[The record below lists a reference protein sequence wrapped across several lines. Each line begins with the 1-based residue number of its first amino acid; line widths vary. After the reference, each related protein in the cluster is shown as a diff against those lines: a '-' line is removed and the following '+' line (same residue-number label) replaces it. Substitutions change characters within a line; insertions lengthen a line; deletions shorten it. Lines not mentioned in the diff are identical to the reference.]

1 MRKNFQTAALCITA
15 ALSLTLS
22 PFTACP
28 NIQAEELTSNITA
41 AKIQPAENTEKETA
55 AATDFS
61 VRLFQQCLKADPETN
76 VMVSPFSVLYAL
88 GMTANGARQET
99 LSQMEEVFGL
109 SADELNLYLYTWM
122 NSLSSDKTSQLT
134 IADSIWLKDD
144 DALSVNQDFLQT
156 NTDYYN
162 ASIYKEPF
170 DKETLSLI
178 NSWVNDNT
186 DGMIPEILKEL
197 PSEAVMYLVNAIAF
211 QGKWLEP
218 YEEDQIVPAVFT
230 DINGSEQDADMMY
243 STESRYLEDDEA
255 SGFLKYYEGS
265 NYAFAA
271 LLPKENVSITDYAAS
286 FTGEK
291 LSSLLSGAEETSVD
305 VCIPVFTAEY
315 DTELS
320 KVLKDMGMTDA
331 FDITADFSGLGT
343 SDNGNI
349 FINHVLHKTYISV
362 DAQGTKAAAAT
373 AVEMAE
379 ASYLPSDKTVYLDRP
394 FLYMIVDCETG
405 LPVFMGTLTSC

>member
-1 MRKNFQTAALCITA
+1 MRKNFQTAALCITT

-22 PFTACP
+22 PFTATP

-41 AKIQPAENTEKETA
+41 AKIQPAENIEKETA

-144 DALSVNQDFLQT
+144 DALSINQDFLQT

-170 DKETLSLI
+170 DEETLSLI
-178 NSWVNDNT
+178 NTWVNDNT

-230 DINGSEQDADMMY
+230 DINGTEQDADMMY
-243 STESRYLEDDEA
+243 STESRYLEDDAA

-265 NYAFAA
+265 DYAFAA
-271 LLPKENVSITDYAAS
+271 LLPKESVNITDYAKS
-286 FTGEK
+286 LTGEK
-291 LSSLLSGAEETSVD
+291 LSALLSGATETSVD

-315 DTELS
+315 DTEMS
-320 KVLKDMGMTDA
+320 KVLKDMGITDA
-331 FDITADFSGLGT
+331 FDITADFSGLGA

-349 FINHVLHKTYISV
+349 FINRVLHKTYISV
-362 DAQGTKAAAAT
+362 DTHGTKAAAAT

-379 ASYLPSDKTVYLDRP
+379 ASYLPSDKTVYLNRP